1 MFKIHLFNAELVKIW
16 DKILLS
22 FYGFR
27 LKYLKWSVIQITG
40 KHRLFAMMIIYDL
53 YSSNKIHQYSV
64 VNIYRFIHFF
74 TTEHH
79 RDVYN
84 GSWNPLER

>member
-1 MFKIHLFNAELVKIW
+1 MPNSQNNSEKNVIAHPWLSILFR
-16 DKILLS
+16 S
-22 FYGFR
+22 
-27 LKYLKWSVIQITG
+27 KYLKWSVIQITG